1 MTQKTLSRSVLPL
14 IYEDSQPVFDSVG
27 KCNLLQKA
35 FFDCHQHQSDQFDD
49 EFYKKVMGEY
59 SDIAAELDSKQEED
73 KEIYNRDITL
83 EEVEGAIARLK
94 SGKSP
99 GPDLFTTDLFIQA
112 GDMMRSALHKLLSMS
127 WEEGELPEIWR
138 SADVKFLRKA
148 GKSNYYSPN
157 SYRPISLTSCIVKIL
172 ERIITDRLEAHI
184 EGNRIIDAEQDG
196 FRKKHSTTNAVL
208 RLVQSIFNGFEKDMY
223 TAAISIDLKGAYDTI
238 WREGLIY
245 KMNGMG
251 IGGRLLK
258 WISNFLH
265 SRKARC
271 ILEQTT
277 GPRFETSV
285 GLPQGSVLSPILF
298 NIFIIDMYRKLLG
311 AHIKFADDGTVWA
324 TERTKD
330 KAVTQACRIALSV
343 KQFCNLWRL
352 IVSLTKTDGTLFSKS
367 RIQEKPQFKL
377 GDFSLNY
384 NPTPKLLGITLD
396 EQLSFDTHIQNV
408 TKKAGSSLKI
418 IREVKGIGKVSTCKL
433 LRLYTTVVRPIMEYG
448 SVIWQGSKQVNK
460 LSTIQ
465 RKALCLCLGLPGTA
479 GTETVEVA
487 AGIPPL
493 DLYFRQASIR
503 EIAKIQAKSI
513 RQPIKIL
520 LNNMTETTRTQ
531 DISRPAISPIRLA
544 LTYASEMEKETGVNI
559 QLMEEEPEY
568 EEGSIGMSAS
578 ATQYWSR
585 LGSSKSRT
593 SDQQEQGRELILDMM
608 MEAPEGTTFAFTD
621 GSCLTNPGPCGA
633 GAVIYQ
639 DHHQPVY
646 LKRPVSRRGS
656 ILLGELVAIL
666 ITLEY
671 MVQHITSMRC
681 NFLKIFSDS
690 QSTVGILTLN
700 WKDISY
706 RSITK
711 EIRNA
716 ISILQDTGVTVDI
729 NWAPGHSSIAG
740 NEEADRLA
748 KEAAHEASTFKEG
761 SSSFSMADVKQASH
775 THIMTLWQRRW
786 TIAEVGRE
794 YYRYVPSIT
803 TKKYLDQPTRQ
814 SYSRVLQLQTGYNI
828 LNQYRSKLGQT
839 ESNLCQCGKVEDTE
853 HFLLQCPLQ
862 EEPRNILARNLGQK
876 IGLYHLDM
884 QELLGSSEDENI
896 SEYREVIRREIA
908 EFIEAT
914 GRFTPAQ
921 ASPTLSP

>member
-1 MTQKTLSRSVLPL
+1 M
-14 IYEDSQPVFDSVG
+14 
-27 KCNLLQKA
+27 
-35 FFDCHQHQSDQFDD
+35 
-49 EFYKKVMGEY
+49 
-59 SDIAAELDSKQEED
+59 
-73 KEIYNRDITL
+73 
-83 EEVEGAIARLK
+83 
-94 SGKSP
+94 
-99 GPDLFTTDLFIQA
+99 
-112 GDMMRSALHKLLSMS
+112 
-127 WEEGELPEIWR
+127 
-138 SADVKFLRKA
+138 
-148 GKSNYYSPN
+148 
-157 SYRPISLTSCIVKIL
+157 
-172 ERIITDRLEAHI
+172 
-184 EGNRIIDAEQDG
+184 
-196 FRKKHSTTNAVL
+196 
-208 RLVQSIFNGFEKDMY
+208 
-223 TAAISIDLKGAYDTI
+223 
-238 WREGLIY
+238 
-245 KMNGMG
+245 
-251 IGGRLLK
+251 
-258 WISNFLH
+258 
-265 SRKARC
+265 
-271 ILEQTT
+271 
-277 GPRFETSV
+277 
-285 GLPQGSVLSPILF
+285 
-298 NIFIIDMYRKLLG
+298 
-311 AHIKFADDGTVWA
+311 
-324 TERTKD
+324 
-330 KAVTQACRIALSV
+330 
-343 KQFCNLWRL
+343 
-352 IVSLTKTDGTLFSKS
+352 
-367 RIQEKPQFKL
+367 
-377 GDFSLNY
+377 
-384 NPTPKLLGITLD
+384 
-396 EQLSFDTHIQNV
+396 

-465 RKALCLCLGLPGTA
+465 RKAICLCLGLPGTA

-544 LTYASEMEKETGVNI
+544 LTYASEMEKETGGNI

-578 ATQYWSR
+578 APQYWSR

-681 NFLKIFSDS
+681 NLLKIFSDS

-711 EIRNA
+711 DIRNA
-716 ISILQDTGVTVDI
+716 INILQDTGVTVDI

-814 SYSRVLQLQTGYNI
+814 SYSRILQLQTGYNI

-853 HFLLQCPLQ
+853 HFLLQCQLQ

-876 IGLYHLDM
+876 IDLYHLDM